1 MIQYEYII
9 FLLLSVGLL
18 FSLAYKNKNKN
29 INDSIMFMLV
39 VLMILMSGLRVN
51 DSDYLEY
58 NKMYNEVP
66 SLYNFTLSAIKDIHG
81 EIGYLFLSSFLK
93 HLIYRFSFFILYS
106 IVIFDAYLFFF

>member
-1 MIQYEYII
+1 MNILF

-18 FSLAYKNKNKN
+18 FSLAYTNKNKN

-58 NKMYNEVP
+58 NK
-66 SLYNFTLSAIKDIHG
+66 
-81 EIGYLFLSSFLK
+81 
-93 HLIYRFSFFILYS
+93 
-106 IVIFDAYLFFF
+106 